1 MADMANIAALSNT
14 LIALL
19 WAIWIIVWTVAAFFV
34 KRTQRRERLG
44 PVLLERVPVVIG
56 FFMLLLPHWRPHRM
70 PLALTQRFMAEA
82 PWLALVA
89 LALVAAGLFV
99 AYWARVHLGRN
110 WSGEVMVKEGHTL
123 ITSGPYRWVR
133 HPIYAG
139 MTLALVGTA
148 LASGAPYGFLG
159 LVLIL
164 FGFLVRVRLEEALM
178 RETFPA
184 DYAEYTRHTARL
196 IPGIY

>member
-1 MADMANIAALSNT
+1 MNSIAELPNH
-14 LIALL
+14 LIVVL
-19 WAIWIIVWTVAAFFV
+19 WAIWLVVWTGAAFFV
-34 KRTQRRERLG
+34 KRTKRREPLATML
-44 PVLLERVPVVIG
+44 VERVPVVAG
-56 FFMLLLPHWRPHRM
+56 FLMLVLPHRLPVV
-70 PLALTQRFMAEA
+70 LTQRLFPE
-82 PWLALVA
+82 PSLLG
-89 LALVAAGLFV
+89 VAALTLVIAGMLV

-110 WSGEVMVKEGHTL
+110 WSGEVMVKEDHSL

-148 LASGAPYGFLG
+148 VATGALYGFIG
-159 LVLIL
+159 AALIV

-184 DYAEYTRHTARL
+184 EYDAYRRHTARL
-196 IPGIY
+196 IPGVF

>member
-1 MADMANIAALSNT
+1 MDRIAEASNT

-19 WAIWIIVWTVAAFFV
+19 WVIWIVVWTGAAFFV
-34 KRTQRRERLG
+34 KRTQRREPFASMLY
-44 PVLLERVPVVIG
+44 ERVPVVVG
-56 FFMLLLPHWRPHRM
+56 FFMLLLPHWLPRRAP
-70 PLALTQRFMAEA
+70 PALTQRFMGEGSG
-82 PWLALVA
+82 LALAA
-89 LALVAAGLFV
+89 LALVLGGLFV
-99 AYWARVHLGRN
+99 AYWARLHLGRN
-110 WSGEVMVKEGHTL
+110 WSGVVMVKEGHTL

-139 MTLALVGTA
+139 MTVALVGTA